1 MARRDK
7 REALPS
13 SYPPTVGYAW
23 EGEWSILHAFE
34 DDFSMRNLF
43 VIFMSLVV
51 LGSGW
56 AQNSPVLQ
64 PVRLGKH
71 FGYVDGKGVLVV
83 PAELDWAWPMTEGTA
98 GVRMG
103 KEWFLMDSHRQM
115 KKVERCNWVG
125 PFSAGLAPARQMK
138 KWGYLGRDGRWKI
151 EPFFSDARPFREGVA
166 AVQVGGEDAIINKTS
181 CLEGLFPGLD
191 LAPPQG
197 DRMVPASAGGKWGL
211 INALGDYVLEPRM
224 DAILEAKQGRIPF
237 RQGTAWG
244 FLDLAGNVVVPA
256 QYLTVASFADGWAR
270 VTLFN
275 AKTGFVN
282 LFGEFSERRKQEVD
296 LPTAAGR

>member
-1 MARRDK
+1 M
-7 REALPS
+7 
-13 SYPPTVGYAW
+13 
-23 EGEWSILHAFE
+23 
-34 DDFSMRNLF
+34 MNLF
-43 VIFMSLVV
+43 IILVGLAL

-56 AQNSPVLQ
+56 AQSSPVLQ

-98 GVRMG
+98 GVRIG
-103 KEWFLMDSHRQM
+103 KEWFLMDSSRQM
-115 KKVERCNWVG
+115 KKVDRCNWIG
-125 PFSAGLAPARQMK
+125 PFAGGLAPARHIK
-138 KWGYLGRDGRWKI
+138 KWGYLGQDGLWKI

-166 AVQVGGEDAIINKTS
+166 AVQVGGKDAIINKTS
-181 CLEGLFPGLD
+181 CFDGIVPPLD

-211 INALGDYVLEPRM
+211 INAQGDYVLEPQM
-224 DAILEAKQGRIPF
+224 DEILEAKQGRIPF

-256 QYLTVASFADGWAR
+256 QYLAVAQFDDGWAA
-270 VTLFN
+270 VKKFN
-275 AKTGFVN
+275 GITGYVN
-282 LFGEFSERRKQEVD
+282 LLGQFSERRNPVVQD
-296 LPTAAGR
+296 LPTGSGE